1 MVLYIKNKKRAYARF
16 LFRFEVLT
24 LDRAR
29 HTSKTLFEFVDTT
42 TSVYIL
48 LFTSVERVAS

>member
-48 LFTSVERVAS
+48 LFTSIEWVAS

>member
-1 MVLYIKNKKRAYARF
+1 MVLYGKTKNGHKARF
-16 LFRFEVLT
+16 LFRIVVLT

-48 LFTSVERVAS
+48 LLTSVEWVAS